1 MNLKS
6 ISIGIFL
13 ITILN
18 GCVQNTA
25 LLGPALTIG
34 SGGNVMHAGIQYATN
49 HAIKKETG
57 KDAFTYISDA
67 VEEDQRKK
75 NFNKQFVELLE
86 TRIKKTKELLDI
98 ANQ

>member
-1 MNLKS
+1 
-6 ISIGIFL
+6 
-13 ITILN
+13 
-18 GCVQNTA
+18 
-25 LLGPALTIG
+25 
-34 SGGNVMHAGIQYATN
+34 MHAGIQYATN